1 MKPRDFVNASVNQS
15 PWVPPPGKS
24 TRGGMVW
31 KSGSHRLEITPAD
44 EEPGDTVLRL
54 SDLASEGTES
64 TEAIVENGVP
74 GSKKLQRKVDSL
86 RNDVQNLRA
95 EVDLDRSLREYKEKL
110 EERNESRRS
119 LREKEL
125 EVMDLHDELQASNID
140 RLKLKKAVSELED
153 NVDNTRFTS
162 HRHTEEPLHSG
173 HLGTRKQYS
182 SSLEKQR
189 EALVKKLAEAEM
201 DSTAMSQQVH
211 SLKTS
216 LKKLKREKHD
226 TSVQVAELS
235 RQKDLLLDKMAEFD
249 TTNNSLRKLLGSQH
263 AMESDLNQLN
273 TQRELLLRR
282 LAEAESTNSRL
293 QSQLAASETD
303 AMYSNHLKEGLKA
316 KEVECDVLSRKI
328 ESLEGQLVQT
338 NTEFEDLQ
346 LNVDDLQ
353 KKSIR
358 DRETLKLVTKQQKEE
373 AGHHEQMLSMMSS
386 KLDATKSELSHSRLK
401 TSKLQKERTKMEA
414 NLDVMRMKVAELEG
428 SVSEAKEAS
437 KMTIESVNARIMEK
451 TRELN
456 SVQIENEK
464 LKAVV
469 RSTEDKLQSAETSS
483 QSQVST
489 LRGEVVQ
496 LRASVSQYEDL
507 MAEYKAQVSK
517 LHLECD
523 ELRRQL
529 QSSEQEVERVKQE
542 GFIETEKV
550 RAKLQHQIS
559 TLEPYPETLK
569 RAEEKLQ
576 DSQDKVRECE
586 DRISEQTKLIA
597 EMTLKSEHYSD
608 SLEEL
613 REKIRSLSA
622 ENAFLQTKI
631 EATEKRLQEADRQN
645 CDLVIISGKK
655 EERIHQLESRLEE
668 YNTDLSSTKR
678 AMDTSRDES
687 RRQLE
692 QVKDRAASKERANL
706 ARIADLESQ
715 LSRANL
721 SLSQMKRSKE
731 EADKR
736 YNTRISEMKER
747 YEQANNAHKSL
758 QNYVSL
764 LKTSYVNMFSDL
776 GTSPT
781 KYSP

>member
-153 NVDNTRFTS
+153 NVDNTR
-162 HRHTEEPLHSG
+162 
-173 HLGTRKQYS
+173 QYS

-373 AGHHEQMLSMMSS
+373 AGHHEQILSIMSS